1 MFASNLRRE
10 RAMGNLLPSLP
21 DGRRMDLALPIPT
34 IQCKCQRP
42 TEDRRR
48 ESQFRE
54 FPVSARRASQDRRLY
69 GRTSVVVVGRIP
81 LSGSQKWPEM
91 SGGHTSSEPIVRSG
105 NTPKKCLTKGPYLND
120 VYTEGGL
127 TKCRR
132 SKGGCVDSVL
142 WILPK
147 CRQGGRGSKIPKIV

>member
-1 MFASNLRRE
+1 MVNISKTFSVLVCPIYDLTIETFSSTDRQDKTARGE
-10 RAMGNLLPSLP
+10 WTCLLPIYDVSERWAISLP
-21 DGRRMDLALPIPT
+21 PGRGRRMDLALPIPT

-81 LSGSQKWPEM
+81 LSGSPKWPEM
-91 SGGHTSSEPIVRSG
+91 RGRHTGSEPIERS
-105 NTPKKCLTKGPYLND
+105 D
-120 VYTEGGL
+120 
-127 TKCRR
+127 
-132 SKGGCVDSVL
+132 
-142 WILPK
+142 
-147 CRQGGRGSKIPKIV
+147 